1 MINFKVRF
9 KNPVFYVQLIL
20 ALVTPV
26 FAYTG
31 LAASDITSWAKLW
44 DVIVQAV
51 SNPYVIFLIISSLY
65 NAVVDP
71 TTRGVGDSS
80 RAASYNNPAK

>member
-1 MINFKVRF
+1 MINFKIRL
-9 KNPVFYVQLIL
+9 KNPIFYVQL
-20 ALVTPV
+20 LVAVATPV

-31 LAASDITSWAKLW
+31 LTTSDITSWSKLW
-44 DVIVQAV
+44 SIIVQAV

-71 TTRGVGDSS
+71 TTRGIGDSKK
-80 RAASYNNPAK
+80 AASYDNPVK

>member
-1 MINFKVRF
+1 MINFKVRL
-9 KNPVFYVQLIL
+9 KNPVFYIQLIL
-20 ALVTPV
+20 AIATPI

-31 LAASDITSWAKLW
+31 IAASDITSWSKLW
-44 DVIVQAV
+44 NIIVQAV

-65 NAVVDP
+65 NAIVDP
-71 TTRGVGDSS
+71 TTRGIGDSK